1 MNWFVP
7 CMHIY
12 MPKHDCLNN
21 LGFSPEVQVQ
31 RSKFK
36 FPTFSCVLV
45 GSQGCQLIYLSNITF
60 TKYQETMT
68 VEGVLQESLDD
79 YSQQLDEKIAW
90 GNSMR
95 QRFSPQGVSLED
107 GSINQDFFKPK
118 RIIIQ
123 LTEAKRWGESE
134 KLALLQGIE
143 KHGVGKWREIIQDYA
158 DLSRYDDQF
167 IRLKTARL
175 LGTQSLARHMGWKGD
190 ALAVQKEY
198 EFHKK
203 LGEELGCWKGGVLV
217 ENDQGSVAQAL
228 AERGS
233 S

>member
-1 MNWFVP
+1 
-7 CMHIY
+7 
-12 MPKHDCLNN
+12 
-21 LGFSPEVQVQ
+21 
-31 RSKFK
+31 
-36 FPTFSCVLV
+36 
-45 GSQGCQLIYLSNITF
+45 
-60 TKYQETMT
+60 MT
-68 VEGVLQESLDD
+68 VKDIVQQSGDGR
-79 YSQQLDEKIAW
+79 SQQLEEKVAW

-95 QRFSPQGVSLED
+95 RQFSPQGVSLED

-143 KHGVGKWREIIQDYA
+143 KHGVGKWREIIQDHA

-175 LGTQSLARHMGWKGD
+175 LGTQSLARHMGWRGD
-190 ALAVQKEY
+190 SIAVQKEY

-228 AERGS
+228 AERS
-233 S
+233 IS

>member
-1 MNWFVP
+1 
-7 CMHIY
+7 
-12 MPKHDCLNN
+12 
-21 LGFSPEVQVQ
+21 
-31 RSKFK
+31 
-36 FPTFSCVLV
+36 
-45 GSQGCQLIYLSNITF
+45 
-60 TKYQETMT
+60 MT
-68 VEGVLQESLDD
+68 VVGTHQQSNSDI
-79 YSQQLDEKIAW
+79 SQQLAEKIAW

-95 QRFSPQGVSLED
+95 RQFSPQGVSLED

-143 KHGVGKWREIIQDYA
+143 KHGVGKWREIIQDHA
-158 DLSRYDDQF
+158 ELSRYDDQF

-190 ALAVQKEY
+190 AAAVQQEY
-198 EFHKK
+198 EFHKR

-228 AERGS
+228 ADKAT
-233 S
+233 